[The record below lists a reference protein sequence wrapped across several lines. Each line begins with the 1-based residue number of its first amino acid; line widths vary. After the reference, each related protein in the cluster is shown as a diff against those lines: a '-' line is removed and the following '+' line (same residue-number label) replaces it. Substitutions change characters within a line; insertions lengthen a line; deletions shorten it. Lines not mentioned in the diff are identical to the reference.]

1 MLHDEMVNKFDQ
13 NANEAD
19 SNLFDRLFSGE
30 DKDKKE
36 EKSLPKEQPSEKEEG
51 GPKPMKL

>member
-36 EKSLPKEQPSEKEEG
+36 EKSQSKEQPSEKEEG